1 MTMKLD
7 KKTNYI
13 VSGLE
18 RSGTSMLMQI
28 LSAGDIEISFDHS
41 RKPDD
46 NNPRGYFE
54 LNGGK
59 VINSIIKGD
68 FEFNKYKAKFIK
80 ITAYGVKFLPL
91 GKYKIIYCERNIEE
105 VLDSMEKM
113 MKMKDRNRE
122 DTKKSFIAL
131 NTMIKKEIN
140 NRKDTKI
147 LYIDYNDILVDPEK
161 NIKKIL
167 NFLNLSYLNLDKMIA
182 VVDKNL
188 YRQRK

>member
-1 MTMKLD
+1 MKLD
-7 KKTNYI
+7 EKTNYI

-18 RSGTSMLMQI
+18 RSGTSMIMQI
-28 LSAGDIEISFDHS
+28 LYTGDIEISFNNS

-59 VINSIIKGD
+59 IINLLINGD
-68 FEFNKYKAKFIK
+68 FEFDKYKGKFVK
-80 ITAYGVKFLPL
+80 ITAYGLKFLPP

-113 MKMKDRNRE
+113 MGMKDRNRD
-122 DTKKSFIAL
+122 DTKKSFIKF
-131 NTMIKKEIN
+131 NIMIKKEIN
-140 NRKDTKI
+140 NRTDTEI
-147 LYIDYNDILVDPEK
+147 LYVDYNDILVDPGK

-167 NFLNLSYLNLDKMIA
+167 YFLDLPHLNLDKMIG

>member
-1 MTMKLD
+1 MKLD
-7 KKTNYI
+7 EKTNYI

-28 LSAGDIEISFDHS
+28 LFAGEIEISFDKS
-41 RKPDD
+41 RKSDE
-46 NNPRGYFE
+46 NNPRGYYE
-54 LNGGK
+54 LDGGK
-59 VINSIIKGD
+59 IINSLINGD
-68 FEFNKYKAKFIK
+68 FKFDQYKAKFIK
-80 ITAYGVKFLPL
+80 ITAYGLKFLPP

-113 MKMKDRNRE
+113 MGMKDRNRE
-122 DTKKSFIAL
+122 DTKKSFIAF
-131 NTMIKKEIN
+131 NNKIKKEIN

-147 LYIDYNDILVDPEK
+147 LYVDYNDVLSDPEK

-167 NFLNLSYLNLDKMIA
+167 NFLNLPYLNLDKMKA

>member
-1 MTMKLD
+1 MKLD

-28 LSAGDIEISFDHS
+28 LYTGDIEISFDNS

-54 LNGGK
+54 LKGGK
-59 VINSIIKGD
+59 IINLLMNGD
-68 FEFNKYKAKFIK
+68 FEFDKYKAKFIK
-80 ITAYGVKFLPL
+80 ITAYGLKFLPP

-113 MKMKDRNRE
+113 MGIKDRNRE

-131 NTMIKKEIN
+131 NNMIKKKIN
-140 NRKDTKI
+140 NTKDTKI
-147 LYIDYNDILVDPEK
+147 LYIYYNDILLDPEK

-167 NFLNLSYLNLDKMIA
+167 NFLDLPHLQLNKMIEI
-182 VVDKNL
+182 VDKTL
-188 YRQRK
+188 YRQRKII

>member
-68 FEFNKYKAKFIK
+68 FEFDKYKAKFIK
-80 ITAYGVKFLPL
+80 ITAYGLKFLPL

-113 MKMKDRNRE
+113 TGMKDRNRE

-140 NRKDTKI
+140 NRKDTEI

-167 NFLNLSYLNLDKMIA
+167 NFLNLSYLNLDKMIT

>member
-1 MTMKLD
+1 MKLD
-7 KKTNYI
+7 NKTNYI

-28 LSAGDIEISFDHS
+28 LYTGDIEISFDHL

-59 VINSIIKGD
+59 IINSIINGD
-68 FEFNKYKAKFIK
+68 FEFDKYKAKFIK
-80 ITAYGVKFLPL
+80 ITAYGLKFLPQ
-91 GKYKIIYCERNIEE
+91 GKYKIIYCDRNIEE

-113 MKMKDRNRE
+113 MGMKDRNRE
-122 DTKKSFIAL
+122 DTKKSFITL

-147 LYIDYNDILVDPEK
+147 LYINYNDILLDPEK

-167 NFLNLSYLNLDKMIA
+167 NFLNLSYPNLDKMIA

>member
-1 MTMKLD
+1 MKLD

-28 LSAGDIEISFDHS
+28 LYTGDIEISFDNS

-59 VINSIIKGD
+59 IINSLINGD
-68 FEFNKYKAKFIK
+68 FEFDKYKAKFIK
-80 ITAYGVKFLPL
+80 ITAYGLKFLPP

-113 MKMKDRNRE
+113 MGMKDRNRE
-122 DTKKSFIAL
+122 DTKKSFIAF
-131 NTMIKKEIN
+131 NNMIKKEIN

-147 LYIDYNDILVDPEK
+147 LYVDYNDILSDPEK

-167 NFLNLSYLNLDKMIA
+167 NFLNLPYLNLDKMKA